1 MADLSGKF
9 RYLARNSI
17 ALFIGNFASKLLV
30 FFLLPLYTAVLTTEE
45 YAIADLISTTSKLL
59 FIVMTLSVSDAMLRF
74 AMDAKYDKSQILLA
88 GLSVWGLGIPL
99 AIGIGICLYC
109 IPSLASFADF
119 AAIAVALYVFTA
131 LEHVLSC
138 FVKGLEKIKLISI
151 VGVISTCIVTVSNIV
166 MLLVFRWGI
175 TGYLL
180 SYVLA
185 HFVACVIYF
194 FAGKVYR
201 YLRVQR
207 LDTHL
212 LKQMLAYSIPL
223 IFTQICWQLD
233 ASAAKYIVKGF
244 SDDATVGL
252 LSAALKIPAIVTMVI
267 TLFTQAW
274 NLSAIKENDAED
286 SKEFYDSMFEVFMAV
301 IVLGGGAL
309 ILGAEILGS
318 VLLQGEFFIAWRYVP
333 FHILAFVCNSVTAF
347 VGSFYLAK
355 KQTKNLIAAVAL
367 GTVINIVLNIILFPR
382 VGLVGTGISATV
394 GYLII
399 SLLRLHKC
407 EKEKTFSYNKLTV
420 LLSFLLLLA
429 LSICMTYAEGL
440 TMYAIGGALFAAV
453 TAINLP
459 SVFKFIKRIIKK
471 K

>member
-1 MADLSGKF
+1 MADLSGKY

-17 ALFIGNFASKLLV
+17 ALFVGNFASKLLV

-59 FIVMTLSVSDAMLRF
+59 FVVLSLSVSDAMLRF
-74 AMDAKYDKSQILLA
+74 AMDKKYDKSQILLA
-88 GLSVWGLGIPL
+88 GLSVWGMGVPVTV
-99 AIGIGICLYC
+99 GIGICLYC
-109 IPSLASFADF
+109 IPAFGDFADY
-119 AAIAVALYVFTA
+119 AVIAVALYLFTA

-138 FVKGLEKIKLISI
+138 FVKGLEKIRLISV
-151 VGVISTCIVTVSNIV
+151 VGVISTGIVTVSNIV
-166 MLLVFRWGI
+166 MLVLFRWGI

-207 LDTHL
+207 LDMRL
-212 LKQMLAYSIPL
+212 LKQMLAYSVPL

-252 LSAALKIPAIVTMVI
+252 LSAAMKIPAVVTMVT

-286 SKEFYDSMFEVFMAV
+286 SKEFYDSMFEIYMSV

-309 ILGAEILGS
+309 ILGSEILGAI
-318 VLLQGEFFIAWRYVP
+318 LLRGDFFVAWRYVP
-333 FHILAFVCNSVTAF
+333 FHILAFVCNSITAF
-347 VGSFYLAK
+347 VGSFFLAK
-355 KQTKNLIAAVAL
+355 KQTKTLVAAVAL
-367 GTVINIVLNIILFPR
+367 GAALNIVFNIVLFPR
-382 VGLVGTGISATV
+382 IGLVGTGISATI
-394 GYLII
+394 GYLTI
-399 SLLRLHKC
+399 SLLRLRKC
-407 EKEKTFSYNKLTV
+407 EKDKTFSYNKVTMLISFV
-420 LLSFLLLLA
+420 LLLT
-429 LSICMTYAEGL
+429 LSICMTYGKGIG
-440 TMYAIGGALFAAV
+440 MYVIGSVLFAAIMAV
-453 TAINLP
+453 NMP
-459 SVFKFIKRIIKK
+459 SVFKFVKRIIKR
-471 K
+471 